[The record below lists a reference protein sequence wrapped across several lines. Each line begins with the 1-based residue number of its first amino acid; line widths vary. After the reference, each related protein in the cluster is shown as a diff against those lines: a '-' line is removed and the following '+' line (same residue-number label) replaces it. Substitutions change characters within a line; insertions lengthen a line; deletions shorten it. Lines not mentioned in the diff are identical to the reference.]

1 MSHGYERVQGGT
13 LSTST
18 TATSLDTILIDDT
31 FNLQQ
36 PSNVSQFTPII
47 EGDDLLGLGT
57 DAKPS
62 QSQVKASSSTDLP
75 TIPPPPQSSHHRS
88 IMSSTGSGLAG
99 SGQEIHKSSKPSL
112 KGSKVSFG
120 GKKQEGEES
129 EDDDFENRRGQF
141 QQQKTVSFDHKGIL
155 KDLKYILAN
164 DNRRQFQ
171 SKKHVSLDL
180 KGNIYKLGELLK
192 ESSSDEE
199 FKNNRKDFQSRKHQ
213 SLDPRAFKGKVS
225 NSSTDSD
232 DDDVEQQSLIHRPK
246 DITKPIIVDLKDL
259 ETESEE
265 DEDFQTARQNFQK
278 QKSLSMESRRRFVLT
293 CVFVFKIN

>member
-1 MSHGYERVQGGT
+1 M
-13 LSTST
+13 
-18 TATSLDTILIDDT
+18 DTILIDDP
-31 FNLQQ
+31 FNTQQ

-57 DAKPS
+57 EPNP
-62 QSQVKASSSTDLP
+62 SQVKASSSTDLP
-75 TIPPPPQSSHHRS
+75 TIPPPPQSSHRS
-88 IMSSTGSGLAG
+88 IMSSAGSGLAG
-99 SGQEIHKSSKPSL
+99 SGSELHNTSKPSL

-120 GKKQEGEES
+120 KKDGEES
-129 EDDDFENRRGQF
+129 EDDSFENRRGQF

-192 ESSSDEE
+192 ESSSEEEE

-232 DDDVEQQSLIHRPK
+232 EDDVEQQSLIHRPK
-246 DITKPIIVDLKDL
+246 DITKPIIVDLKEL

-265 DEDFQTARQNFQK
+265 DEDFQSARQNFQK
-278 QKSLSMESRRRFVLT
+278 QKSLSMESRRRLVGR
-293 CVFVFKIN
+293 VFQLLYL

>member
-1 MSHGYERVQGGT
+1 M
-13 LSTST
+13 
-18 TATSLDTILIDDT
+18 DTILIDDT

-36 PSNVSQFTPII
+36 PSSNVNQFTPII

-57 DAKPS
+57 ESNP
-62 QSQVKASSSTDLP
+62 SQVKASSSTDLP
-75 TIPPPPQSSHHRS
+75 TLPPPPPQSSHRS

-99 SGQEIHKSSKPSL
+99 SGTELQKAIRPSM
-112 KGSKVSFG
+112 KGSRVSFG
-120 GKKQEGEES
+120 KKDGEES
-129 EDDDFENRRGQF
+129 EDESFENRRGQF

-155 KDLKYILAN
+155 KDLKFILAN

-192 ESSSDEE
+192 ESSSEEEE
-199 FKNNRKDFQSRKHQ
+199 FKSQRKDFQSRKHQ

-225 NSSTDSD
+225 HSSTDSD
-232 DDDVEQQSLIHRPK
+232 EDDVEQRSLIHRPK
-246 DITKPIIVDLKDL
+246 DITKPIIVDLKEL

-265 DEDFQTARQNFQK
+265 DEDFQSARQNFQK
-278 QKSLSMESRRRFVLT
+278 QKSLSMESRRR
-293 CVFVFKIN
+293 

>member
-1 MSHGYERVQGGT
+1 M
-13 LSTST
+13 
-18 TATSLDTILIDDT
+18 DTILIDDT

-57 DAKPS
+57 EARPS
-62 QSQVKASSSTDLP
+62 QIKASSSTDLP
-75 TIPPPPQSSHHRS
+75 TIPPPPQQQSSHHRS

-99 SGQEIHKSSKPSL
+99 SGAELHKTSKPSL

-120 GKKQEGEES
+120 NKNEGEES
-129 EDDDFENRRGQF
+129 EEENFEKRRGEF

-155 KDLKYILAN
+155 KDLKYMLAN

-192 ESSSDEE
+192 ESSSEEE
-199 FKNNRKDFQSRKHQ
+199 FQNNRKDFQSRKHQ

-225 NSSTDSD
+225 NSSTDSS

-265 DEDFQTARQNFQK
+265 DEDFQSARQNFQK
-278 QKSLSMESRRRFVLT
+278 QKSMSIESRRRFVSIFL
-293 CVFVFKIN
+293 

>member
-1 MSHGYERVQGGT
+1 M
-13 LSTST
+13 
-18 TATSLDTILIDDT
+18 
-31 FNLQQ
+31 
-36 PSNVSQFTPII
+36 
-47 EGDDLLGLGT
+47 GLGT
-57 DAKPS
+57 EPKP
-62 QSQVKASSSTDLP
+62 SQVKASSSTDLP
-75 TIPPPPQSSHHRS
+75 TIPPPPQSSHRS
-88 IMSSTGSGLAG
+88 IMSSAGSGLAA
-99 SGQEIHKSSKPSL
+99 SGTELHKTSKPSL

-120 GKKQEGEES
+120 KKAEGEES
-129 EDDDFENRRGQF
+129 EDETFENRRGQF
-141 QQQKTVSFDHKGIL
+141 QQQRTISFDHKGIL

-192 ESSSDEE
+192 ESSSEEEE

-246 DITKPIIVDLKDL
+246 DITKPIIVDLKEL

-265 DEDFQTARQNFQK
+265 DEDFQSARQNFQSK
-278 QKSLSMESRRRFVLT
+278 KSLSMESRRRFV
-293 CVFVFKIN
+293 V